1 MTGYTRPG
9 MKKLLVVAAA
19 STCMAFSLQA
29 FAAKPTSITFDSEGT
44 TPDGVPY
51 ANYVVKCSNGE
62 RLPLTAWNQRK
73 KWCIGR
79 ESLENCHKKQI
90 KAAKAACRS

>member
-1 MTGYTRPG
+1 